1 MSENKVT
8 TNVSE
13 VDIDL
18 NDLFLGADQ
27 VMTPDDAQTTK
38 PNIFSRK
45 SEDLSFLDKP
55 ITKDEPAP
63 AAPKADDKPADS
75 DDKSKAPK
83 AVVTPDEINDIIN
96 PTDGDGEPDG
106 KKAGRPRTEKD
117 GLLELANKLIEQKL
131 LVPFVDDK
139 GEEIP
144 LDTLSLKDFEELFAE
159 NANYISNKS
168 KNEFQTEWFESLPY
182 ELQQAAKYVQ
192 DGGQDLKGLF
202 RSLAQVEEIKD
213 LDPENE
219 NDQRNI
225 IRNYLQATRF
235 GTPEEIEEE
244 IDGWAD
250 RGDLE
255 AKALKFKP
263 KLDAMQEE
271 VISYRLQQQEQ
282 LRAQQQEQANRYI
295 ESVYNVIAPGD
306 LNGVKL
312 DKKVQNMLYSGLIE
326 SKYPSINGR
335 QTNLLGHLLEKHQYV
350 EPNHS
355 LIAEALWLLAD
366 PDGYKAK
373 IKEAGK
379 KEQTEKTVRMLKTE
393 EGKKI
398 NSSST
403 DDDDEPNTRKS
414 GSSRAVK
421 GIPKGNFFKR
431 F

>member
-1 MSENKVT
+1 MSDNKET

-18 NDLFLGADQ
+18 NDLFPGADQ
-27 VMTPDDAQTTK
+27 VMTPEDANK

-45 SEDLSFLDKP
+45 GEDLSFLDKP
-55 ITKDEPAP
+55 ITKEDL
-63 AAPKADDKPADS
+63 KPADTS
-75 DDKSKAPK
+75 GDNKPA
-83 AVVTPDEINDIIN
+83 
-96 PTDGDGEPDG
+96 DGDVDKPKDTKKTPVSTEEIDEVLNLPGDDEPDS
-106 KKAGRPRTEKD
+106 KKPGRPKTEKD
-117 GLLELANKLIEQKL
+117 GLIELANKLIEQKL

-139 GEEIP
+139 GDEIP

-168 KNEFQTEWFESLPY
+168 KKDFQQQWFESLPY

-192 DGGQDLKGLF
+192 DGGQDLKGMF
-202 RSLAQVEEIKD
+202 RSLAQVEEIKE
-213 LDPENE
+213 LDPQNE

-235 GTPEEIEEE
+235 GSPDEIEEE

-250 RGDLE
+250 RGELE
-255 AKALKFKP
+255 NKALKFKP

-271 VISYRLQQQEQ
+271 IISYQLQQQEQ
-282 LRAQQQEQANRYI
+282 LRARQQEQANLYI

-306 LNGVKL
+306 LNGIKL
-312 DKKVQNMLYSGLIE
+312 DKKVQNLLYSGLIE
-326 SKYPSINGR
+326 TKYPSINGR

-373 IKEAGK
+373 VKETGK
-379 KEQTEKTVRMLKTE
+379 KEQVEKTVRMLKTE

-398 NSSST
+398 SSSST
-403 DDDDEPNTRKS
+403 EEDESTNTRKS
-414 GSSRAVK
+414 SSAKPVK
-421 GIPKGNFFKR
+421 GIPKGSFFKR

>member
-1 MSENKVT
+1 MSDNKET

-18 NDLFLGADQ
+18 NDLFPGADQ
-27 VMTPDDAQTTK
+27 VMTPEDANK

-45 SEDLSFLDKP
+45 TEDLSFLDKP
-55 ITKDEPAP
+55 ITKEDL
-63 AAPKADDKPADS
+63 KPADTS
-75 DDKSKAPK
+75 GDNKPA
-83 AVVTPDEINDIIN
+83 
-96 PTDGDGEPDG
+96 DGDVDKPKDTKKTPVSTEEIDEVLNLPGDDEPDT
-106 KKAGRPRTEKD
+106 KKVGRPKTEKD
-117 GLLELANKLIEQKL
+117 GLIELANKLIEQKL

-139 GEEIP
+139 GDEIP

-168 KNEFQTEWFESLPY
+168 KTDFQQQWFESLPY

-192 DGGQDLKGLF
+192 DGGQDLKGMF
-202 RSLAQVEEIKD
+202 RSLAQVEEIKE
-213 LDPENE
+213 LDPQNE

-235 GTPEEIEEE
+235 GSPEEIEEE

-250 RGDLE
+250 RGELE
-255 AKALKFKP
+255 NKALKFKP

-271 VISYRLQQQEQ
+271 IISYQLQQQEQ
-282 LRAQQQEQANRYI
+282 LRARQQEQANLYI

-306 LNGVKL
+306 LNGLKL
-312 DKKVQNMLYSGLIE
+312 DKKVQNLLYSGLIE
-326 SKYPSINGR
+326 TKYPSINGR

-373 IKEAGK
+373 VKETGK
-379 KEQTEKTVRMLKTE
+379 KEQVEKTVRMLKTE

-398 NSSST
+398 SSSST
-403 DDDDEPNTRKS
+403 EEDESTNTRKS
-414 GSSRAVK
+414 SSAKPVK
-421 GIPKGNFFKR
+421 GIPKGSFFKR

>member
-1 MSENKVT
+1 MSDNKET

-18 NDLFLGADQ
+18 NDLFPGADQ
-27 VMTPDDAQTTK
+27 VMTPEDANPK

-45 SEDLSFLDKP
+45 GEDLSFLDKP
-55 ITKDEPAP
+55 ITKEDLKPTDTP
-63 AAPKADDKPADS
+63 GDDKPADGNVDKPKDTKKTPVS
-75 DDKSKAPK
+75 TEEIDEVLNLPGDD
-83 AVVTPDEINDIIN
+83 
-96 PTDGDGEPDG
+96 EPDT
-106 KKAGRPRTEKD
+106 KKVGRPKTEKD
-117 GLLELANKLIEQKL
+117 GLIELANKLIEQKL

-139 GEEIP
+139 GDEIP

-168 KNEFQTEWFESLPY
+168 KTDFQQQWFESLPY

-192 DGGQDLKGLF
+192 DGGQDLKGMF
-202 RSLAQVEEIKD
+202 RSLAQVEEIKE
-213 LDPENE
+213 LDPQNE

-235 GTPEEIEEE
+235 GSPEEIEEE

-250 RGDLE
+250 RGELE
-255 AKALKFKP
+255 NKALKFKP

-271 VISYRLQQQEQ
+271 IISYQLQQQEQ
-282 LRAQQQEQANRYI
+282 LRARQQEQANLYI
-295 ESVYNVIAPGD
+295 ESVYSVIAPGE
-306 LNGVKL
+306 LNGIKL
-312 DKKVQNMLYSGLIE
+312 DKKVQNLLYSGLIE
-326 SKYPSINGR
+326 TKYPSINGR

-373 IKEAGK
+373 VKETGK
-379 KEQTEKTVRMLKTE
+379 KEQVEKTVRMLKTE

-398 NSSST
+398 SSSST
-403 DDDDEPNTRKS
+403 EEDESTNTRKS
-414 GSSRAVK
+414 SSAKPVK
-421 GIPKGNFFKR
+421 GIPKGSFFKR

>member
-1 MSENKVT
+1 MSDNKET

-18 NDLFLGADQ
+18 NDLFPGADQ
-27 VMTPDDAQTTK
+27 VMTPEDANK

-45 SEDLSFLDKP
+45 GEDLSFLDKP
-55 ITKDEPAP
+55 ITKEDL
-63 AAPKADDKPADS
+63 KPADTS
-75 DDKSKAPK
+75 GDNKPA
-83 AVVTPDEINDIIN
+83 
-96 PTDGDGEPDG
+96 DGDVDKPKDTKKTPVSTEEIDEVLNLPGDDEPDS
-106 KKAGRPRTEKD
+106 KKPGRPKTEKD
-117 GLLELANKLIEQKL
+117 GLIELANKLIEQKL

-139 GEEIP
+139 GDEIP

-168 KNEFQTEWFESLPY
+168 KTDFQQQWFESLPY

-192 DGGQDLKGLF
+192 DGGQDLKGMF
-202 RSLAQVEEIKD
+202 RSLAQVEEIKE
-213 LDPENE
+213 LDPQNE

-235 GTPEEIEEE
+235 GSPDEIEEE

-250 RGDLE
+250 RGELE
-255 AKALKFKP
+255 NKALKFKP

-271 VISYRLQQQEQ
+271 IISYQLQQQEQ
-282 LRAQQQEQANRYI
+282 LRARQQEQANLYI

-306 LNGVKL
+306 LNGIKL
-312 DKKVQNMLYSGLIE
+312 DKKVQNLLYSGLIE
-326 SKYPSINGR
+326 TKYPSINGR

-373 IKEAGK
+373 VKETGK
-379 KEQTEKTVRMLKTE
+379 KEQVEKTVRMLKTE

-398 NSSST
+398 SSSST
-403 DDDDEPNTRKS
+403 EEDESTNTRKS
-414 GSSRAVK
+414 SSAKPVK
-421 GIPKGNFFKR
+421 GIPKGSFFKR